1 MDKQIY
7 VRAAE
12 SGDASDI
19 GRLITELGYPTSG
32 TEMEARLAILLPHP
46 DHITNVALTDDRIV
60 GVVGAGIAHY
70 YEKNGRYARI
80 LALVVDGKYRGHGIG
95 SMLVRET
102 EWQLQERGV
111 GAVIVNSGSHRKEA
125 HGFYASLGYAETGVR
140 FVKSL

>member
-1 MDKQIY
+1 MDKRIS
-7 VRAAE
+7 VRPAE
-12 SGDASDI
+12 IRDAYEI

-32 TEMEARLAILLPHP
+32 TEMEARLAVLLPHP
-46 DHITNVALTDDRIV
+46 DHTTNVALAENHIV
-60 GVVGAGIAHY
+60 GMIGTGIAHY

-102 EWQLQERGV
+102 ERQLRERGV
-111 GAVIVNSGSHRKEA
+111 GAVIVNSGSHRKGA
-125 HGFYASLGYAETGVR
+125 HGFYLSLAYAETGVR